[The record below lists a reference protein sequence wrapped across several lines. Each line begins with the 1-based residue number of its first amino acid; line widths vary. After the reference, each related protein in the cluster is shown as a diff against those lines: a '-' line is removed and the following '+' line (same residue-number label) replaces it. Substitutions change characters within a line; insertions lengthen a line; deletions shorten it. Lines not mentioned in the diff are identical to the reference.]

1 MLLGIF
7 SFGVLFLCFHEF
19 QFHILFCFDFFFFCL
34 LSESLEKREN
44 RFGTTQKTNP
54 PQKKK
59 KLEREFARG
68 RVHWPYACQSKVRF
82 PTTIRLLWPYGNFFF
97 LIIKIY
103 AFGCILI
110 FGWID
115 IDLDVWVKFDF
126 ILILT
131 HVHQKFTF
139 NF

>member
-1 MLLGIF
+1 MPAKVK
-7 SFGVLFLCFHEF
+7 S
-19 QFHILFCFDFFFFCL
+19 DFPL
-34 LSESLEKREN
+34 LSDS
-44 RFGTTQKTNP
+44 
-54 PQKKK
+54 
-59 KLEREFARG
+59 
-68 RVHWPYACQSKVRF
+68 CD
-82 PTTIRLLWPYGNFFF
+82 PTVIFFF